1 MNLQAHY
8 RALITAY
15 LQSYRRSRSRQ
26 IEIIEE
32 NYNVLMRQCSKER
45 RKGDCNDAQ
54 TAGIQQFVLLLLL
67 LLLLLWWRY
76 SALG

>member
-1 MNLQAHY
+1 MNLQAHD

-26 IEIIEE
+26 IIEE

-54 TAGIQQFVLLLLL
+54 TAGIQQFVLLLLRCCGGGIRL
-67 LLLLLWWRY
+67 SVKR
-76 SALG
+76 